1 MCRFNED
8 LLNQIWEKAQRV
20 KGYDEHVF
28 RKDACGAWI
37 IRELYGNSESPFGW
51 EVDHIYPESKL
62 RSKNVPESMIDD
74 LINLRP
80 LNWKNNQSKGVDYP
94 SYQAIIKSEDN
105 TNVEGVFELTVNEHV
120 RNEVE
125 QLYREYL

>member
-8 LLNQIWEKAQRV
+8 LLNRIWERAQEV
-20 KGYDEHVF
+20 DGYDKDRV

-37 IRELYGNSESPFGW
+37 IRDLYGDTNSPFGW

-62 RSKNVPESMIDD
+62 RSKNVPENMIDD
-74 LINLRP
+74 PINLRP
-80 LNWKNNQSKGVDYP
+80 LNWKNNLSKSADYP
-94 SYQAIIKSEDN
+94 SYQATMKSEDN
-105 TNVEGVFELTVNEHV
+105 KNVEGVYEFTVNERV

-125 QLYREYL
+125 RLYRDYI